1 MDCSGN
7 KTAQRVSFE
16 EAANWKYQVTDED
29 IHSLL
34 TYLQE
39 QINEGELYDSQLKQI
54 VSGITRVEDIGEANI
69 ELARDI
75 DRQVSEMMQ

>member
-1 MDCSGN
+1 M
-7 KTAQRVSFE
+7 
-16 EAANWKYQVTDED
+16 TDED